1 MTVTVGEATP
11 DDRLGVRRVLDAAM
25 LEAREDLPDRI
36 DAGDVLVAE
45 AVRDDSEA
53 VRGYSNAEEGDS
65 ETMRDDSKTETDR
78 PILGALVLVPRGN
91 AAHVSS
97 GDTASAP
104 GGDAARTPDE
114 DAVHVDAVAVRRAR
128 RGQGIGAALVRT
140 AAERH
145 ARLTAAFDS
154 DVRPFYESLGFEISE
169 RKDGRLRGTLD

>member
-1 MTVTVGEATP
+1 MTVTVREATP

-25 LEAREDLPDRI
+25 LDVREDLPDRI

-45 AVRDDSEA
+45 AVRGDSEA

-65 ETMRDDSKTETDR
+65 ETEADR
-78 PILGALVLVPRGN
+78 PILGALVLVPRRD

-114 DAVHVDAVAVRRAR
+114 DVVHVDAVAVRRAR

-169 RKDGRLRGTLD
+169 REDSRLRGTLD

>member
-1 MTVTVGEATP
+1 MTVTVCEATP
-11 DDRLGVRRVLDAAM
+11 DDRLGVRQVLDAAM
-25 LEAREDLPDRI
+25 LDVREDLPDRI

-45 AVRDDSEA
+45 AVRGDSEA

-65 ETMRDDSKTETDR
+65 ETETDR

-91 AAHVSS
+91 AAHV
-97 GDTASAP
+97 
-104 GGDAARTPDE
+104 
-114 DAVHVDAVAVRRAR
+114 DAVAVRRAR
-128 RGQGIGAALVRT
+128 RGQGIGVALVRT